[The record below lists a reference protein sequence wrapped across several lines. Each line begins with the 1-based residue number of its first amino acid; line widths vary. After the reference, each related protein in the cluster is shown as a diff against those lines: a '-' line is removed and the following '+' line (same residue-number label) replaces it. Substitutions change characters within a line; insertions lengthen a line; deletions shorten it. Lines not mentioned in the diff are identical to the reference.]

1 MELLAMVLQK
11 DYDNGYKYVTQY
23 DDETSRVV
31 YLRNELK
38 DTIKIVELD
47 KVTGLIK
54 IQEYDYRLFI
64 RKVFKH

>member
-1 MELLAMVLQK
+1 MELLARVLKK
-11 DYDNGYKYVTQY
+11 DYDNGYKFVTQY
-23 DDETSRVV
+23 DDETSRAV

-47 KVTGLIK
+47 KITDLIQ